1 MTSSGAASGALLVH
15 NNWAGEAEPEPVL
28 AAPSGSLAALADAAA
43 MRAASKRHALPPI
56 QLSGGGHAALAP
68 LLPISRPGQGQ
79 AIPEERDE

>member
-15 NNWAGEAEPEPVL
+15 SWAGEAEPEPVL

-56 QLSGGGHAALAP
+56 QLSGGGRAALTP

-79 AIPEERDE
+79 PIPEERDE